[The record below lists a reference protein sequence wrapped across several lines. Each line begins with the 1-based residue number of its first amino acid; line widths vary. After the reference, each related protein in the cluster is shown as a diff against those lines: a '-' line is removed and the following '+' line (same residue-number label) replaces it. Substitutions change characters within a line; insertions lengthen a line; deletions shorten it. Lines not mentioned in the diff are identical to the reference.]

1 MEHTFGDHELSLA
14 QDNVIESEPD
24 FKDIEIDTSL
34 GMKKQSAQEDQ
45 EVLPQLSSMANE
57 SNIPWLHSK
66 GDISLSTDSMFNLHD
81 EEVKQ
86 LLNQSIEKRKQT
98 LPQTDPVPGEIP
110 EVAQLIAFIT

>member
-1 MEHTFGDHELSLA
+1 MEHTFGDHELTLA
-14 QDNVIESEPD
+14 QDDVKEVEPD
-24 FKDIEIDTSL
+24 FRDIEIDTSL
-34 GMKKQSAQEDQ
+34 GMKKQSVQEDQ
-45 EVLPQLSSMANE
+45 EVLPQLPSMANE

-86 LLNQSIEKRKQT
+86 LLNQSIEKRKQKM
-98 LPQTDPVPGEIP
+98 PQTEPTQGEIP